1 MPATLSEGYASI
13 GVVPRLG
20 TGVPFTARSGES
32 AQLRA
37 ALQRARGGTG
47 GAVLL
52 SGDAGVG
59 KSRLLTEFLAEAEAA
74 GAHVLL
80 GRCVSV
86 GEAGLPYLPFKE
98 VVEQLRRLR
107 PDLVDARP
115 ALAGLIGRA
124 AATTT
129 RSGEETDL
137 GQLQLFDAMVTV
149 LAELSDDA
157 PVVLAVEDLH
167 WSDASSRDLL
177 SFLVSRLAAQRLL
190 VVATYRSDDL
200 HRQHPLRPLLAELVR
215 LPVVERLD
223 LAPFGP
229 ADALAFVEA
238 LADGGIDP
246 EWLADVA
253 ARSEGNA
260 FFAEELVAASATGPA
275 GGIPTALADVLLSRV
290 ETLSQA
296 AQRVVGA
303 ISVTG
308 RRHVGHA
315 ALRSVI
321 DLPDGDLDT
330 ALREA
335 LQHHILVT
343 DDHGGYT
350 FRHALLREAVYAD
363 LLPGERV
370 RLHAAYA
377 RRIVELQQDEL
388 AGALAYHSLRSND
401 LPTALAA
408 SVKAADD
415 AMRVGALAAE
425 LRYVEQALELWPGVD
440 DPTARSGVDELA
452 LTRKAAY
459 VASAAGHPERAV
471 AYAQAALEL
480 ADRDADTVTRAD
492 VRRQFTET
500 LLASIRWHEAE
511 QVIED
516 AWALVEA
523 EPASRTRAWV
533 LALRARTRLARENEL
548 SRQFAEQAI
557 ADARASGSVSA
568 ESDALITLA
577 FNDLRA
583 GAVEDACALFEQ
595 ARQNAVRVGAA
606 NVELRASFNLVTT
619 RYEQGRLDEAGAIA
633 DAAGARAAELGLTWS
648 AYGLEL
654 RWMGAMVH
662 YARGSWDEALA
673 AASPPGEQVSDTIS
687 ALLAASAA
695 IIEVSRGRFDEA
707 QRDLDRIRPEWHRDG
722 QIAQLAGIAGIEMAG
737 WQGRHHDA
745 ARIADDAIASMRK
758 GDDDYWP
765 LGGIRL
771 ATLALGSLADVAAQ
785 ARLDHDDA
793 AEAAAVAEGRRF
805 VEHARTT
812 AERGIPRADR
822 LGAEG
827 LAWLARLRAE
837 ESRLTGAAD
846 TEAWRAVVEAFGY
859 GEPFHVALGRWR
871 LAEALVTTGDRDAAA
886 VELAAAHEA
895 AERLGAQPL
904 AAAVRD
910 LARRARVALPGTVLP
925 SAGLLTPR
933 ELGVLELVARGYTNR
948 KVGEELFISEKTV
961 SVHLSRVMTKLG
973 AASRTE
979 AVSIAHQRGLL
990 ADAG

>member
-1 MPATLSEGYASI
+1 M
-13 GVVPRLG
+13 PRLG
-20 TGVPFTARSGES
+20 TGVPFTARNAEF

-37 ALQRARGGTG
+37 ALDRARAGTG

-59 KSRLLTEFLAEAEAA
+59 KSRLLTEFTAEAEAA
-74 GAHVLL
+74 GAHLLL

-115 ALAGLIGRA
+115 ALSGLIGRSP
-124 AATTT
+124 ATAS
-129 RSGEETDL
+129 RSGEENDL
-137 GQLQLFDAMVTV
+137 GQLQLFDAMFTV

-177 SFLVSRLAAQRLL
+177 SFLVSRLAAQQLL
-190 VVATYRSDDL
+190 VVGTYRSDDL

-223 LAPFGP
+223 LAPFAP

-238 LADGGIDP
+238 LAEGSIDADL
-246 EWLADVA
+246 LADVA

-275 GGIPTALADVLLSRV
+275 GGIPTALADVLLTRV
-290 ETLSQA
+290 ETLSPA

-308 RRHVGHA
+308 RRHVRHA
-315 ALRSVI
+315 ALRSVV
-321 DLPDGDLDT
+321 DLPDAELDA

-343 DDHGGYT
+343 DDQGGYT

-377 RRIVELQQDEL
+377 RRIVELKQDEL

-425 LRYVEQALELWPGVD
+425 LRHVEQALELWPAVENPAEHAGI
-440 DPTARSGVDELA
+440 DELA

-459 VASAAGHPERAV
+459 VAGAAGHPERAL
-471 AYAQAALEL
+471 AYAQAATAL
-480 ADRDADTVTRAD
+480 ADRDADPVTRAD
-492 VRRQFTET
+492 VRRQLTEA
-500 LLASIRWHEAE
+500 LLANGRWSEATKAITE
-511 QVIED
+511 
-516 AWALVEA
+516 AWQLVEH
-523 EPASRTRAWV
+523 EPPSRTRAWV
-533 LALRARTRLARENEL
+533 LALRARTHWSTGDDLARTY
-548 SRQFAEQAI
+548 AEQAI
-557 ADARASGSVSA
+557 EDARAVGSVSA
-568 ESDALITLA
+568 ESDALISLA
-577 FNDLRA
+577 FHDLRS

-619 RYEQGRLDEAGAIA
+619 RYEQGLLDEAVAIA
-633 DAAGARAAELGLTWS
+633 DAAVARAVELGVTWS
-648 AYGLEL
+648 MYGLEL
-654 RWMGAMVH
+654 RWLRAMVH
-662 YARGSWDEALA
+662 YGHGSWDEALA
-673 AASPPGEQVSDTIS
+673 AASPPGEQVSDTIT

-695 IIEVSRGRFDEA
+695 IIKVGRGRFDEA
-707 QRDLDRIRPEWHRDG
+707 QRDLARVRPEWHRDG
-722 QIAQLAGIAGIEMAG
+722 QIALLAGIAGIEMAG
-737 WQGRHHDA
+737 WQGRHDEA
-745 ARIADDAIASMRK
+745 VRLADEAIAAMRK
-758 GDDDYWP
+758 GDDDRWP

-771 ATLALGSLADVAAQ
+771 AVLALGALADVARR
-785 ARLDHDDA
+785 ARIEHDA
-793 AEAAAVAEGRRF
+793 GTEATAVAEGLRF
-805 VEHARTT
+805 AELARKT
-812 AERGIPRADR
+812 AEHGIPRADR
-822 LGAEG
+822 LGPEG
-827 LAWLARLRAE
+827 VAWLARLRAE
-837 ESRLTGAAD
+837 ESRLSGSNDA
-846 TEAWRAVVEAFGY
+846 EPWRALVEAFGY
-859 GEPFHVALGRWR
+859 GEPFQVALARWR
-871 LAEALVTTGDRDAAA
+871 LAEVLVAGGDRDAAA
-886 VELAAAHEA
+886 VELAAALETA
-895 AERLGAQPL
+895 DRLGAQPL
-904 AAAVRD
+904 ATAVRD
-910 LARRARVALPGTVLP
+910 LARRAHVALPGTALP
-925 SAGLLTPR
+925 VAGLLTPR
-933 ELGVLELVARGYTNR
+933 ELSVLELVARGYTNR

-979 AVSIAHQRGLL
+979 AVSVAHQRGLL